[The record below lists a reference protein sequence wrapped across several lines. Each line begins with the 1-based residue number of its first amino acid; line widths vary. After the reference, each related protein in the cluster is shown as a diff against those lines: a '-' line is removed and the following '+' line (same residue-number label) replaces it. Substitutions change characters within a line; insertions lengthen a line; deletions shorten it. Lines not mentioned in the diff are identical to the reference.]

1 VPPPPESPRVQAR
14 QQQKQVPS
22 TYAPKVGEEDPAVAA
37 TTLRPSAGASSSG
50 HPSILMAV
58 SQDVDASARRTTDPT
73 PLSPVQEELPVPPN
87 ADDATPCEAARRLA
101 RFIDEVRIERPPP
114 LIASPPK
121 QAVPIR
127 RHPVVKRSTRIVARP
142 LSHIP
147 TSRRGEVLLNM
158 RMGIEPPPAPVSP
171 AHKSLREAIRTGN
184 LTSSQID
191 ALDGYF
197 PAAIR

>member
-1 VPPPPESPRVQAR
+1 VW
-14 QQQKQVPS
+14 
-22 TYAPKVGEEDPAVAA
+22 
-37 TTLRPSAGASSSG
+37 
-50 HPSILMAV
+50 
-58 SQDVDASARRTTDPT
+58 
-73 PLSPVQEELPVPPN
+73 EELLVPPN
-87 ADDATPCEAARRLA
+87 ADDVTPREAAHQLA

-127 RHPVVKRSTRIVARP
+127 RHPVVKRSTRISARP

-158 RMGIEPPPAPVSP
+158 RMGIEPPAAPVSP
-171 AHKSLREAIRTGN
+171 APKSLHVAILTGN

-197 PAAIR
+197 SAAIHWTGGTLLLDIGLDSHDAAS

>member
-1 VPPPPESPRVQAR
+1 
-14 QQQKQVPS
+14 
-22 TYAPKVGEEDPAVAA
+22 
-37 TTLRPSAGASSSG
+37 
-50 HPSILMAV
+50 M
-58 SQDVDASARRTTDPT
+58 DPT
-73 PLSPVQEELPVPPN
+73 PLSPVWEELSVPPN
-87 ADDATPCEAARRLA
+87 ADDATPREAAHRLT

-121 QAVPIR
+121 QAVPFR
-127 RHPVVKRSTRIVARP
+127 RHPAVKRSTRIAARP

-158 RMGIEPPPAPVSP
+158 RMGIELPAAPVSP
-171 AHKSLREAIRTGN
+171 APKSLCEAILTGN

-197 PAAIR
+197 PAAIHWTGGTLLSDVGLDSLGAT